1 MSVKRT
7 CFMCGTEYEWC
18 NTCHDFDATET
29 WKYLYHD
36 RNCLEVSKIWYS
48 YRGGEISKDEAKK
61 RMDKYPETIAAIL
74 EYTSIPAVEIKEIY
88 NVPEQEP
95 IKETEQETVITEKQ
109 PVEEKSVEEK
119 DNANTGRKASS
130 RRNNKK

>member
-1 MSVKRT
+1 MAKERT
-7 CFMCGTEYEWC
+7 CFMCGTQYEWC

-36 RNCLEVSKIWYS
+36 KKCLEVSRIWYS

-74 EYTSIPAVEIKEIY
+74 EYTSVPANEIKNIY
-88 NVPEQEP
+88 SVPEKEP
-95 IKETEQETVITEKQ
+95 IENNKLETDIVEEQ

-119 DNANTGRKASS
+119 NINISRKSYAK
-130 RRNNKK
+130 RYNKK